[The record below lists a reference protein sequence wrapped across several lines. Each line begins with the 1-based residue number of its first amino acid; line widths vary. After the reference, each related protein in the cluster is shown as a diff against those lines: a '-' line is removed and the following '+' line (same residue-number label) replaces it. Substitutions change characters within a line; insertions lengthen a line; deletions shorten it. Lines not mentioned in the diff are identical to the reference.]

1 VTLPP
6 SGCVPFARALKAGN
20 TGECYEEITAIAKLH
35 NEAFPKVLQ
44 KLQRQLNGFRY
55 SIADVY
61 TYFSES
67 INNPSKYSMSC
78 PFFVVPE

>member
-1 VTLPP
+1 V
-6 SGCVPFARALKAGN
+6 RALKARN
-20 TGECYEEITAIAKLH
+20 TGACYEEITALVKLH

-44 KLQRQLNGFRY
+44 KLQPQLNGFRY

-61 TYFSES
+61 SSLSES
-67 INNPSKYSMSC
+67 INNPSKYGMSC